1 MRAHRALLGLATLVV
16 LVGAGCATPAGVVEA
31 AAAAAADDDL
41 DAYVACFTARSRPLL
56 RAYYASAREHRP
68 ELARLGAS
76 DVAIAEVKEMS
87 RALMGTPRVVV
98 TAVEAGRSIPLVL
111 HGVAGAWRIDLMD
124 SERAL
129 SGLGMG
135 L

>member
-1 MRAHRALLGLATLVV
+1 MVVLALLTALP
-16 LVGAGCATPAGVVEA
+16 AGCATPGDVVEA

-56 RAYYASAREHRP
+56 RAYYDAVAAHRP
-68 ELARLGAS
+68 ELAKLGAGA
-76 DVAIAEVKEMS
+76 VAIAEVKEMPGYGGG
-87 RALMGTPRVVV
+87 APRVVV
-98 TAVEAGRSIPLVL
+98 TAVEGGRSIPLVL
-111 HGVAGAWRIDLMD
+111 HGNAGAWRIDLFD